1 MNIALLS
8 LIVTSFL
15 SQQTTTGNKGIP
27 DMAWRTHLKK
37 ETFESGKEKLLYQV
51 MKPENPA
58 PATKYPLVIFLH
70 GAGERGSDNDLQ
82 LVHGVKDF
90 ANSESRKSY
99 PCFLIAPQCPNEK
112 KWAEVDWSADSHQ
125 RPEKPSDPATLLLKL
140 IDSLPTQLP
149 IDTNRIYITGLSM
162 GGYGTWDLIAR
173 KPDLFAAAVPVC
185 GGGDEKDASIISKI
199 PIWAFHGSKDTV
211 VKPQRSTNMI
221 EAIKK
226 AGGNPKLTLYP
237 EVGHNS
243 WVNAYSDPEMLK
255 WLFNQKK

>member
-8 LIVTSFL
+8 LIVTGFL
-15 SQQTTTGNKGIP
+15 SQQTATGNKGIP

-37 ETFESGKEKLLYQV
+37 EVFESGKEKLLYQ
-51 MKPENPA
+51 MMTPENPA

-70 GAGERGSDNDLQ
+70 GAGERGSDNDVQ

-90 ANSESRKSY
+90 AKPESRKSY
-99 PCFLIAPQCPNEK
+99 PCFLIAPQCPNDK
-112 KWAEVDWSADSHQ
+112 KWAEVDWSATSHK

-140 IDSLPTQLP
+140 IDSLPTQLL

-185 GGGDEKDASIISKI
+185 GGGDEKDASIIAKI

-226 AGGNPKLTLYP
+226 AGGNPKVTLYP

>member
-37 ETFESGKEKLLYQV
+37 EVFESGKEKLLYQI
-51 MKPENPA
+51 MTPENPA
-58 PATKYPLVIFLH
+58 PGTKYPLVIFLH
-70 GAGERGSDNDLQ
+70 GAGERGLDNNAQ

-90 ANSESRKSY
+90 AKPESRKSY
-99 PCFLIAPQCPNEK
+99 PCFLIAPQCPNDK
-112 KWAEVDWSADSHQ
+112 KWAEVDWSANSHQ

-140 IDSLPTQLP
+140 IDILPTQFP
-149 IDTNRIYITGLSM
+149 IDTSRIYITGLSM

-185 GGGDEKDASIISKI
+185 GGGDEKDASIIAKI

-226 AGGNPKLTLYP
+226 AGGNPKVTLYP